1 MRNLSSALVVGIALM
16 QAGCIPEYL
25 RPFNNRRIE
34 PAGPPPTAD
43 KLVSYLNDNASRL
56 KSVRTPGQDISI
68 SCQYGI
74 MPPVSLTARMECEKP
89 RNLRLVAYHG
99 LGGTEVDLGSNAQEF
114 WWWIKRGDPYQYYCS
129 YKDLEEGRV
138 QAVMFPFQPEWIMEA
153 MGMANYGTADQYLGV
168 KSERNSVLLFKRTRL
183 PQGKDGVKVIVFNRD
198 PTKVRAGVAQVT
210 QHQLRDEKGTLLVSA
225 DISKV
230 QVDDVSGG
238 VVPRVMTLHWP
249 AAKLSMTLTFNKLVV
264 NSPSPETVFVR
275 STANGNAPAV
285 DLARIP
291 SSALQ
296 RVQGRA
302 PLN

>member
-34 PAGPPPTAD
+34 PAGPPPTAE
-43 KLVSYLNDNASRL
+43 KLVSYLNDNAGRL
-56 KSVRTPGQDISI
+56 QSVRTKDISI

-74 MPPVSLTARMECEKP
+74 MPPVSLYARMACEKP
-89 RNLRLVAYHG
+89 RNMRLVAYHTV
-99 LGGTEVDLGSNAQEF
+99 GGTEVDLGSNSQEF

-153 MGMANYGTADQYLGV
+153 MGMANYGTADQYWGV
-168 KSERNSVLLFKRTRL
+168 KAEHNSVLLFRPTKL
-183 PQGKDGVKVIVFNRD
+183 PQGKDGYKVIVFNRSA
-198 PTKVRAGVAQVT
+198 TKVDDGVAQVT
-210 QHQLRDEKGTLLVSA
+210 QHQLRDEKGNVLVTA

-230 QVDDVSGG
+230 QVDKVTKG
-238 VVPRVMTLHWP
+238 VLPRVMTLRWP
-249 AAKLSMTLTFNKLVV
+249 AAKLNMTLTFDKLVV
-264 NSPSPETVFVR
+264 NSPAPSGETVFVR
-275 STANGNAPAV
+275 TTANGNAPAV